1 MPLKKLTSN
10 ELVGHMSA
18 QQFSLALNSYG
29 VHLPIGV
36 DGTTSLGSVKAW
48 MPSSRLR
55 VVARASEDYG
65 AAETTALILR
75 YQGAAGANI
84 DQAIVTL
91 SVANVPAA
99 GEFVVFDGEINR
111 IPVGSVIQ
119 LNVDYTAGTPNDPA
133 ISLTLELY

>member
-1 MPLKKLTSN
+1 MSFQQLTSGQ
-10 ELVGHMSA
+10 LVGHMSA
-18 QQFSLALNSYG
+18 QQFSLAVNSYG

-36 DGTTSLGSVKAW
+36 DATISLGSVKAF
-48 MPSSRLR
+48 MPSNRLR
-55 VVARASEDYG
+55 VVARASEAYG
-65 AAETTALILR
+65 VAETTALILR

-91 SVANVPAA
+91 AVANVPGA
-99 GEFVVFDGEINR
+99 GEFVVFDGLINR
-111 IPVGSVIQ
+111 IPFGSVIQ